1 MRKVLAVTL
10 IVLTGLLVLSAP
22 YVIAGCY
29 PDNNNPPCEADL
41 DFDCDVDADDVT
53 MFLEDFGR
61 EEYYLP
67 CPSNG
72 PTPVP
77 KTGQTTSV
85 PYQRKVDRFRI

>member
-1 MRKVLAVTL
+1 MKQVLAGTL
-10 IVLTGLLVLSAP
+10 IVVAGLFLLSAP
-22 YVIAGCY
+22 NVTAGCY

-41 DFDCDVDADDVT
+41 DYDCDVDADDVT

-67 CPSNG
+67 CPSSG

-77 KTGQTTSV
+77 KTGQTTA
-85 PYQRKVDRFRI
+85 YATGDDGDF